1 MHVINKADTTWLLI
15 SSALVLLMTPGLA
28 LFYGGMVRSKNA
40 VNTLMMSFVCMG
52 IVTIEWII
60 LGYSLSFGS
69 GLGGFL
75 GGLNHI
81 FLNGVTS
88 NPSKDYAVT
97 VPEYA
102 FVTFQ
107 MMFAIITPALISGAL
122 VERMKFSAYILF
134 ILLWSIFVYNP
145 ICHWVWAKDGWL
157 YKLGALDFA
166 GGTVVHINAGISALV
181 AAFVLGRRKGF
192 MREQI
197 LPHNVVLTALG
208 TGLLWFGWFGFN
220 AGSALAINGVA
231 VNAFITTN
239 TSGAIAAFTWMVLE
253 WLKEGKPTLL
263 GIASG
268 AIAGLAGITPA
279 SGFVNFWGAL
289 IIGFFAA
296 IFGFYA
302 ITWLKAKLKYDDSL
316 DVFGVHGIDGMWGT
330 LAAGLFAD
338 PAINGKAGLFYGNP
352 SLFVKQLIGV
362 VVVVIATIIGTVILA
377 YIAKL
382 IAGNWRVPE
391 DVEVEG
397 LDQAFHGERAFDI

>member
-220 AGSALAINGVA
+220 AGSALEAGKLSSL
-231 VNAFITTN
+231 AFITTHVAAASAAFAWMIAEYIRFGRAS
-239 TSGAIAAFTWMVLE
+239 TIGFCSGAV
-253 WLKEGKPTLL
+253 
-263 GIASG
+263 
-268 AIAGLAGITPA
+268 AGLVAITPA
-279 SGFVNFWGAL
+279 SGFVGIKGAL
-289 IIGFFAA
+289 AIGLIAGA
-296 IFGFYA
+296 LCSYTVELKIKFG
-302 ITWLKAKLKYDDSL
+302 YDDSL
-316 DVFGVHGIDGMWGT
+316 DVFGVHGIGGLWG
-330 LAAGLFAD
+330 A
-338 PAINGKAGLFYGNP
+338 
-352 SLFVKQLIGV
+352 
-362 VVVVIATIIGTVILA
+362 IATGIFARVGAKGLLLGNFSQLLKQILACAATIVYSAVLTFVIL
-377 YIAKL
+377 KL
-382 IAGNWRVPE
+382 IEAVIGLRVTRE
-391 DVEVEG
+391 DEEMG
-397 LDQAFHGERAFDI
+397 LDLTQHGEEAYKV